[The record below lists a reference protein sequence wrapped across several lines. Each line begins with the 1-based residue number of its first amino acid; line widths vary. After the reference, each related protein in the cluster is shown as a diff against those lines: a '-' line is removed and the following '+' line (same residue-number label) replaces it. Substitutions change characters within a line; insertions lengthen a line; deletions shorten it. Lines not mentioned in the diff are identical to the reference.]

1 MTIRLELFYSPI
13 CPFCPEAR
21 RILLE
26 VLEEFDQEFHI
37 DEVNIFSSEGLERAK
52 KHDLASVP
60 AIVIENKHKII
71 GIPEK
76 ESLLRR
82 IKQEI
87 MHGKK
92 EEKS

>member
-26 VLEEFDQEFHI
+26 VLGEFDQEFRI
-37 DEVNIFSSEGLERAK
+37 AEVNVFSSEGLERTK
-52 KHDLASVP
+52 KYDIISVP